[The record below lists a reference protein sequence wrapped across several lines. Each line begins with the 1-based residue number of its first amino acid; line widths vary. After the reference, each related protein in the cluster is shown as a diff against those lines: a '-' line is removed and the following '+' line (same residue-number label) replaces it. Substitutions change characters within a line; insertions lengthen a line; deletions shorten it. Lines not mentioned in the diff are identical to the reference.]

1 RTPLMV
7 AAIRQGNAAVV
18 KLLLDRGANPN
29 PNVRPLTESSPLIQA
44 ATAGDAEMMQLLLD
58 RGADVKM
65 AAEPALSLAITTR
78 CSKCID
84 LIMAKKPDREAFTG
98 ALLENAVLADAN
110 TIRMLLDHGA
120 DVNSVDP
127 TGRTS
132 LMYAV
137 GSDLLNLDV
146 VKLLID
152 RGADV

>member
-1 RTPLMV
+1 
-7 AAIRQGNAAVV
+7 
-18 KLLLDRGANPN
+18 
-29 PNVRPLTESSPLIQA
+29 
-44 ATAGDAEMMQLLLD
+44 
-58 RGADVKM
+58 
-65 AAEPALSLAITTR
+65 
-78 CSKCID
+78 
-84 LIMAKKPDREAFTG
+84 MAKKPDREAFTG

-152 RGADV
+152 RGADVNAKDQHKQAGDSGLTVLDIAKLHGDTPIVDLLVKSGAKGSTASKPSLKTQTGNTIQAALQRSVPLLQRSDSNFTPKAGCISCHN